1 MEISASIVARHMQQM
16 SDFLSPMLEMDI
28 MQQNEL
34 ESLRSECGVLQQ
46 LSGNYSSGH
55 TSLRLVLVQPVIMCH
70 LIYHKIHDDL
80 LLPHKG

>member
-28 MQQNEL
+28 RQQNEL
-34 ESLRSECGVLQQ
+34 ESLRSECGVLQ

-55 TSLRLVLVQPVIMCH
+55 SSLRLVQPVIMCH

-80 LLPHKG
+80 LLPLKG